1 MGIYF
6 RILKSPLVHSA
17 MGSVSSPI
25 RIRSNDRTL
34 EDALTGI
41 RPRLPLFWTFFFTPR
56 NQKYTMLSQIGA
68 LDRTHQS
75 ENSNPWHTATVKPSE
90 VTEVAQQ
97 TYRTSEEDSLRSET
111 FKSLAHYL
119 VTRSDETQRGDGDR
133 PTDLPHF

>member
-1 MGIYF
+1 
-6 RILKSPLVHSA
+6 
-17 MGSVSSPI
+17 
-25 RIRSNDRTL
+25 L

-56 NQKYTMLSQIGA
+56 NQKYTGESWYHGNMVTMLSQIGA

-119 VTRSDETQRGDGDR
+119 VTRSDETQRGNGDR